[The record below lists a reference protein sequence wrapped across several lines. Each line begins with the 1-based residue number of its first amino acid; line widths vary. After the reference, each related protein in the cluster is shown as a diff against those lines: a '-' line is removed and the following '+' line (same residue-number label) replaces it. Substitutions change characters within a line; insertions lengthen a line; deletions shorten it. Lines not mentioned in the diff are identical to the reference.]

1 MVIAGAQELELNFSK
16 FRAPVF
22 RLGALMLGL
31 H

>member
-1 MVIAGAQELELNFSK
+1 MVEAEAQELEMNFSK

-22 RLGALMLGL
+22 RLGALILVL